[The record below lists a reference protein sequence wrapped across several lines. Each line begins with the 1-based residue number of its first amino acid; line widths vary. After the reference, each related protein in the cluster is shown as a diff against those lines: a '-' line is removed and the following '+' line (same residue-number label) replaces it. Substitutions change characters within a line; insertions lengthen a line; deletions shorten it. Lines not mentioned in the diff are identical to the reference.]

1 MRKYI
6 SQSQYSTK
14 GGQNM
19 IERRKRGRPLGSGVK
34 NYCALGCRFTEK
46 EYLLI
51 QESLKKLKE
60 EYGSNNKI
68 ILNLF
73 KKYGNSLDEKII
85 KNNIYK
91 LKNRK
96 YNDKKIDA

>member
-1 MRKYI
+1 MVEK
-6 SQSQYSTK
+6 
-14 GGQNM
+14 
-19 IERRKRGRPLGSGVK
+19 RKRGRPLGSGVK
-34 NYCALGCRFTEK
+34 NYCALGCRFTGK

-73 KKYGNSLDEKII
+73 KRYGKKLEKKELRTI
-85 KNNIYK
+85 
-91 LKNRK
+91 LEER
-96 YNDKKIDA
+96 YNDKINEDRTGIIER

>member
-1 MRKYI
+1 
-6 SQSQYSTK
+6 
-14 GGQNM
+14 M

-46 EYLLI
+46 EYFLI

-68 ILNLF
+68 LINLF
-73 KKYGNSLDEKII
+73 KKYGKILEEK
-85 KNNIYK
+85 
-91 LKNRK
+91 
-96 YNDKKIDA
+96 NDKNKIKL

>member
-1 MRKYI
+1 
-6 SQSQYSTK
+6 
-14 GGQNM
+14 M

-51 QESLKKLKE
+51 QESLKKLKK

-68 ILNLF
+68 VLNLF
-73 KKYGNSLDEKII
+73 KRYGNILKEKEISTI
-85 KNNIYK
+85 
-91 LKNRK
+91 LEEK
-96 YNDKKIDA
+96 YNDKIDERRIETIER